1 MLDPR
6 GFGWPNRFCNMFK
19 SGRTCPQSPNCA
31 GCLPGPQCNP
41 TDLEVRS
48 GPRGPVRGT
57 SRSRPGPRVS
67 DSGTRVHC
75 ANSFDNSINSRW
87 GQRRHHRRRCQSSL
101 APTTGAM
108 TRSMPQASQ
117 LHVACRKSRNAR
129 PRPAGP
135 CLLST
140 PTFQTTHLWAWK

>member
-31 GCLPGPQCNP
+31 GCLPGPQEYPNC
-41 TDLEVRS
+41 TGCLS
-48 GPRGPVRGT
+48 GPRGPCIRDLGFPIA
-57 SRSRPGPRVS
+57 SE
-67 DSGTRVHC
+67 DHC

-108 TRSMPQASQ
+108 TRSRPQASQ